1 MNNDGLR
8 DLFVANGIYQDL
20 TDQDYLQ
27 YVSSEEVIQSVV
39 SGKKVDFK
47 RLIDIIPSEKVPN
60 HSYLNQGDF
69 SFDFY
74 TESGLNQASFSNGSA
89 YGDLDNDGDLDL
101 VVNNVNMPAFVY
113 ENKLDPTTSKALQ
126 LQLVGAGKNI
136 QALGAKIRIEANE
149 QIYFAEHY
157 PIRGFQSS
165 MDPKLHVGLGEAET
179 ATIDVIWPTGGTSRI
194 ENVSLDNPIT
204 IKEETKRGET
214 LNFDFQKENQ
224 QFAAAKNPP
233 THTKKITL
241 LTSIVN
247 G

>member
-113 ENKLDPTTSKALQ
+113 ENKLDPTTSNALQ
-126 LQLVGAGKNI
+126 LQLVGAGQNT
-136 QALGAKIRIEANE
+136 QALG
-149 QIYFAEHY
+149 
-157 PIRGFQSS
+157 
-165 MDPKLHVGLGEAET
+165 PKYALKQMNKSILPS
-179 ATIDVIWPTGGTSRI
+179 TIQFVVFNRVWI
-194 ENVSLDNPIT
+194 
-204 IKEETKRGET
+204 
-214 LNFDFQKENQ
+214 LNFM
-224 QFAAAKNPP
+224 
-233 THTKKITL
+233 L
-241 LTSIVN
+241 V
-247 G
+247 